1 MTALRPF
8 ARPVVLLWLC
18 AFALFLAAPM
28 EAFAKRDMV
37 NGNDSLEGDPG
48 DSMDALGGSGGTI
61 GDAGSSGMSASPTK
75 PHPRFYDPI
84 VIGAITPIFIVYG
97 ATTLYF
103 EIIFVLP
110 NWGSGGGER

>member
-37 NGNDSLEGDPG
+37 NGNDSLEGDPADG
-48 DSMDALGGSGGTI
+48 VDAIRSGGSGGTGSDPVLNTSPLPSPRGGHGGYSLFDLWI
-61 GDAGSSGMSASPTK
+61 VPVPLIAGIQ
-75 PHPRFYDPI
+75 Y
-84 VIGAITPIFIVYG
+84 FIVLPSGY
-97 ATTLYF
+97 
-103 EIIFVLP
+103 EIT
-110 NWGSGGGER
+110 GGGE